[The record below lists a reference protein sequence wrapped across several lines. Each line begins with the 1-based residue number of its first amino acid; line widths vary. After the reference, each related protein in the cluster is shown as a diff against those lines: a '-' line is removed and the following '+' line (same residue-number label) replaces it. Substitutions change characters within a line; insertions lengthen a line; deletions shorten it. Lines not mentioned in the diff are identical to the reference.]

1 MDFKMARR
9 GGLVVSENLHEG
21 DIIADFE
28 IIVTAKDMVNYYAF
42 AFKWIFTLTKIYGKA
57 EKNFW
62 ILPSI
67 EISLWNYFVATLK
80 E

>member
-1 MDFKMARR
+1 MARR

-42 AFKWIFTLTKIYGKA
+42 AFK
-57 EKNFW
+57 
-62 ILPSI
+62 
-67 EISLWNYFVATLK
+67 
-80 E
+80 